1 MLTILPTD
9 MDWLIYVGGDDY
21 YQREEFEKVLIEDS
35 QHYPA
40 IVSEISINYSFIE
53 PFDDD
58 IPF

>member
-9 MDWLIYVGGDDY
+9 IDWLIYVGGDDY

-35 QHYPA
+35 QHYPP
-40 IVSEISINYSFIE
+40 ITSEININRSTIE

>member
-9 MDWLIYVGGDDY
+9 MDWLIYVGGDEI
-21 YQREEFEKVLIEDS
+21 QREEFEKVLLEDN
-35 QHYPA
+35 QNYPP
-40 IVSEISINYSFIE
+40 IISEIIINRSFSE